1 MTRVAWRMR
10 MYDYRVAW
18 RMRMYDARTTEDED
32 SQSEWMKLKYKGQES
47 RMKDD
52 DE

>member
-1 MTRVAWRMR
+1 MTKVAWRMR
-10 MYDYRVAW
+10 IYDER
-18 RMRMYDARTTEDED
+18 RMEDEHR
-32 SQSEWMKLKYKGQES
+32 QSEWMKLKYKGQES